1 MQLSMLDCSTEILWI
16 IASAFQGGD
25 ISTLARTNP
34 TLYPK
39 LRLTLI
45 EHNIRHQNSAAL
57 HWAAKA
63 SNRTFSKTLLS
74 YRADVDAMVNDFSPL
89 MTAAK
94 HGSERVTDL
103 LLRKR
108 KTRVN
113 MRNANGMYSLWQVQN
128 INLGLVMM
136 PGNGTND
143 THSPLTLH
151 LRFLA
156 SGIQSNAKQVP
167 TPFVMPVPKSWLHHP
182 IRLMIRAESETHY
195 AFFAAPKSRPW
206 DA

>member
-1 MQLSMLDCSTEILWI
+1 ILWI

-45 EHNIRHQNSAAL
+45 KHNIRHQNSSTL
-57 HWAAKA
+57 HWATKA
-63 SNRTFSKTLLS
+63 SNRAFSKTFLS
-74 YRADVDAMVNDFSPL
+74 YRANVDAMVNDLSPL

-108 KTRVN
+108 KPRVN
-113 MRNANGMYSLWQVQN
+113 MRNANGMYSLWHGVEKGSYAVVNQLLQ
-128 INLGLVMM
+128 
-136 PGNGTND
+136 
-143 THSPLTLH
+143 HSRIKIDLPNREGQTVLC
-151 LRFLA
+151 LA
-156 SGIQSNAKQVP
+156 V
-167 TPFVMPVPKSWLHHP
+167 F
-182 IRLMIRAESETHY
+182 RANRD
-195 AFFAAPKSRPW
+195 F
-206 DA
+206 